1 MCSDLFKLKVPKVI
15 KWYVFCQQ
23 CRRILFFLD
32 GGGGSRAKAASLC
45 LHCQSN
51 IINHV

>member
-23 CRRILFFLD
+23 CRRILFFFFFWM
-32 GGGGSRAKAASLC
+32 GGGEEAGQKLLVYVCIARA
-45 LHCQSN
+45 
-51 IINHV
+51 I